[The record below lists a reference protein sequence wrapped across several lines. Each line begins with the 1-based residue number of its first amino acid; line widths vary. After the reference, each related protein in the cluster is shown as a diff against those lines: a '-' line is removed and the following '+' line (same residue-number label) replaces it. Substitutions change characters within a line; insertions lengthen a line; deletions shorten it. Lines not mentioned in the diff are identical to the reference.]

1 MPCTR
6 VPTTNGAGKSTAV
19 KVLTTL
25 AQADSGTATVAGKDV
40 RSQASQVRHLIG
52 VVAQKSGVDRE
63 LTGRENLR
71 LQAQIFGMGKNE
83 AGARIDELL
92 AQFGLVDAG
101 DRLTR
106 GYSGGMQRRLDIATA
121 LVHRPEVLFMDEPTT
136 GLDPEVRAG
145 MWIEI
150 ARLAKE
156 EGITVLLTTHYLE
169 EADNLAANLAIVD
182 KGRVVIEGTPE
193 QLKGELHGD
202 AIHAELTEPA
212 DPAAIDA
219 ALAGVAGVQE
229 VSLEGRRVRARVAN
243 GATAVPAV
251 LAALESAGMVVA
263 SVTVS
268 RPSLDDVYLRHT
280 GRSFGDADAGGEA

>member
-1 MPCTR
+1 M
-6 VPTTNGAGKSTAV
+6 

-71 LQAQIFGMGKNE
+71 LQAQIFGMGKDE

-92 AQFGLVDAG
+92 GQFGLADAG

-136 GLDPEVRAG
+136 GLDPEVRPG
-145 MWIEI
+145 CGS
-150 ARLAKE
+150 RSRGSRKE

-212 DPAAIDA
+212 GPAAVDA

-229 VSLEGRRVRARVAN
+229 VSPRA
-243 GATAVPAV
+243 GACAPGSPTARPRVPAV
-251 LAALESAGMVVA
+251 LAALESAGMAVA